1 MDLFYDILKCF
12 FGYRKEN
19 REYRYNSG
27 INYKNS
33 PNGINMLNSPRETP
47 IHVRVENLENNVTDS
62 IDTLNKKLN
71 SSNQKLSKKVNSLET
86 KYDKMENG
94 IESVLREIG
103 DDFNVLNKENNDLK
117 EKIKAL
123 EKYNSRL
130 RSDIQSINQRYIDLN
145 DKVSRYLNASSLGI
159 WDKIE

>member
-1 MDLFYDILKCF
+1 
-12 FGYRKEN
+12 
-19 REYRYNSG
+19 
-27 INYKNS
+27 
-33 PNGINMLNSPRETP
+33 
-47 IHVRVENLENNVTDS
+47 
-62 IDTLNKKLN
+62 
-71 SSNQKLSKKVNSLET
+71 
-86 KYDKMENG
+86 MENG

-159 WDKIE
+159 WNKIE